1 MRKKKILVIDDDEMN
16 LQIAKMVLEKKL
28 ACEVFSVDSG
38 SAGIKFLRRENVDL
52 VLLDIVMPELDGIET
67 LAEIRNDA
75 LIKNVS
81 VIMLT
86 ASGAAENIQRV
97 SELGVQDYI
106 KKPFLPADL
115 VTRVKKKLDEI
126 RAEEILLIGD
136 ENFLKSM
143 QKLIEENFSYETQI
157 ATSAETTE
165 KILRERNIKLIIAN
179 AEMKF
184 IDGYKI
190 LAMIAA
196 NEKFSAIPFTLT
208 TDKKLFAQLSKINQP
223 PAEESP
229 QFSKKKIASVVT
241 SAIGYKLNL
250 RA

>member
-1 MRKKKILVIDDDEMN
+1 
-16 LQIAKMVLEKKL
+16 
-28 ACEVFSVDSG
+28 
-38 SAGIKFLRRENVDL
+38 
-52 VLLDIVMPELDGIET
+52 
-67 LAEIRNDA
+67 
-75 LIKNVS
+75 
-81 VIMLT
+81 MLT

-229 QFSKKKIASVVT
+229 QLSKKKIASVVT